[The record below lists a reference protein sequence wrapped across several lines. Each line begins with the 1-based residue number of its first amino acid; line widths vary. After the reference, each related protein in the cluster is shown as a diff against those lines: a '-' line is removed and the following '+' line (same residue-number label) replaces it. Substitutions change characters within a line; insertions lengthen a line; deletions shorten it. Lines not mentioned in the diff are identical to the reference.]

1 MYSDHFLHASNLVI
15 SALSILI
22 TAMIKHGIT
31 SSFIN
36 KAVIKPIPKNK
47 QKSLADSSNYRA
59 ICKNSIIS
67 KIIDYVLINELE
79 NRLATSSYQFA
90 YKSGLSTS
98 LCSFLMAETIQYYR
112 SRGSNVYMLS
122 LDATKAFDRVQY
134 SKLFKLLISREVCP
148 LIIRFILNIYL
159 ISSAVVKWN
168 EMESKAFS
176 ISNGVKQGAVISA
189 PLFALYI
196 NPLLDKL
203 QKCKKGCQIG
213 NLCANAFAYADD
225 VVLLSPTCKGLKSMI
240 SICENFAYEYKLKFN
255 PEKCILLIFADSE
268 YYYENTS
275 ILLCGQKVKNVKTE
289 KHLGHVFENS
299 YDLINIESIIK
310 DIKVRSNVIMNK
322 FRPVSLLFNSQCSS
336 LYGCSLWRLDS
347 AKIDRLCTDWNI
359 CCIKILGLHPQTRSY
374 LIPLIMDILPIKN
387 MIMNRILNFFIAG
400 IHHDST
406 LIANFFKDVLLSTS
420 SHMSTNIQTILKYL
434 DIKYSDF
441 LDLNRLQT
449 KQLFK
454 NKSEEPDWRSGIIKE
469 LLTIRENQ
477 LYTNMTQGEVK
488 MILDFASTLR

>member
-90 YKSGLSTS
+90 YKSGFSTS

-203 QKCKKGCQIG
+203 QKCKKKLSYRKS
-213 NLCANAFAYADD
+213 LCE
-225 VVLLSPTCKGLKSMI
+225 C
-240 SICENFAYEYKLKFN
+240 IC
-255 PEKCILLIFADSE
+255 
-268 YYYENTS
+268 
-275 ILLCGQKVKNVKTE
+275 
-289 KHLGHVFENS
+289 
-299 YDLINIESIIK
+299 
-310 DIKVRSNVIMNK
+310 
-322 FRPVSLLFNSQCSS
+322 
-336 LYGCSLWRLDS
+336 
-347 AKIDRLCTDWNI
+347 I
-359 CCIKILGLHPQTRSY
+359 CR
-374 LIPLIMDILPIKN
+374 
-387 MIMNRILNFFIAG
+387 
-400 IHHDST
+400 
-406 LIANFFKDVLLSTS
+406 
-420 SHMSTNIQTILKYL
+420 
-434 DIKYSDF
+434 
-441 LDLNRLQT
+441 
-449 KQLFK
+449 
-454 NKSEEPDWRSGIIKE
+454 
-469 LLTIRENQ
+469 
-477 LYTNMTQGEVK
+477 
-488 MILDFASTLR
+488 